1 MERNNNTVVNND
13 VGTALDNKGVRVLD
27 EKELL
32 RKILKDKGW
41 SQYRFAKE
49 CGYKHQSSI
58 EGFLSRN
65 VSIRLDTLTTLL
77 DVLGWDLY
85 AKDRESGEEVQ
96 LW

>member
-1 MERNNNTVVNND
+1 MERDNTVVDNPDVHADND
-13 VGTALDNKGVRVLD
+13 SGKNRVLD

-49 CGYKHQSSI
+49 CGYKYQSSV

-65 VSIRLDTLTTLL
+65 VSMRLDTLTTLL
-77 DVLGWDLY
+77 DVLGWDLF
-85 AKDRESGEEVQ
+85 ARDRETGEEVQ

>member
-1 MERNNNTVVNND
+1 MDE
-13 VGTALDNKGVRVLD
+13 KRVYD

-49 CGYKHQSSI
+49 AGYKYQSSV

-65 VSIRLDTLTTLL
+65 VSMRLDTLTNLL
-77 DVLGWDLY
+77 DVLGWDLW